1 MTRLEAIAILDGFK
15 YNPLLNNQHYEALDM
30 AISALSENRGEPT
43 YYPPCI
49 DCNKKMDEIR
59 RTYDKLKELPSVEN
73 KGEWIPVTERL
84 PKIADVYR
92 VTRYYP
98 NNVMNPNYLVDACC
112 FDGSNTWYDDNRIN
126 HERAYVD
133 NVIAWQENPEPY
145 KGESEEYE

>member
-1 MTRLEAIAILDGFK
+1 MSDYQKYINALRKCAKEHEDDIRYTGHIVVSNLCRDTADLLE
-15 YNPLLNNQHYEALDM
+15 E
-30 AISALSENRGEPT
+30 LSNSEKP
-43 YYPPCI
+43 
-49 DCNKKMDEIR
+49 NK
-59 RTYDKLKELPSVEN
+59 
-73 KGEWIPVTERL
+73 WIPCSERL

-145 KGESEEYE
+145 KAESEDKE